1 MDIESVLRQHGI
13 EIMPDFSSKDFK
25 RNKSQWLK
33 CDSWLHDGREYK
45 VAFFGDW
52 ATNIKGEW
60 KSWGNEDLNGSTD
73 NFDKIRLAMKKKA
86 KEEREAMWSENA
98 KEAQKEIA
106 QVTGDFTSAYLL
118 RKGFDGTQNFGAS
131 VDSSG
136 TTFVPLCDETG
147 ILWNYQRIFA
157 KRIGD
162 GPDKLFRKGCR
173 KIGLFHALSGDR
185 HSKTIYIAEGFA
197 TAASICLAVGSD
209 EVAVICAFDSGNLE
223 PVAKVIRDMAPKAEI
238 IIAAD
243 NDCLNKDG
251 SERAPGENAGIVKAK
266 EAADSIGGIYI
277 WPKFQPKPS
286 QGQTDFNDLMLSE
299 GIDEVKHQLERKD
312 VTDHYTTVR
321 TESVDA
327 PSHNDNST
335 EITSILPENCPNSA
349 EDVANSA
356 STQRGELIIPDI
368 IGKRPASTMRNL
380 NAILNHID
388 AVARYNVIAKKEEV
402 LIPGTSFSID
412 NYDNCVI
419 AHLYDICSR
428 LGMATGLVVQYL
440 SAIAERNQY
449 NPVKTWIESKPWDG
463 NSRLVEFMSTIE
475 PADDE
480 LPGLKETLIY
490 TWMKSAVAAAYE
502 PDGVSAHGVLVFQGD
517 QGLGKTQWFRRLVPA
532 HLKLT
537 ADGKTL
543 QPNDKD
549 SVLSVIK
556 YWLVELGELD
566 ATFRKADL
574 AQLKSFLPKQIDE
587 LRAPYAAKQST
598 FPRRTIFF
606 ASVNPEEFLADNT
619 GNRRFWVVNCKS
631 INWNHSIDM
640 QQVWAEVAECYKNGE
655 SWHLDGDDLER
666 LNKSNKSSEVISP
679 VEEKIFG
686 RYEWDIEHE
695 SRWLKT
701 VDVLNEIGI
710 INPSGRDKVMA
721 GTALKKLCKKPSK
734 ILRGYRHFFLPKL
747 K

>member
-13 EIMPDFSSKDFK
+13 EIVPDFSSKDFK

-106 QVTGDFTSAYLL
+106 AITNHGASPYLL
-118 RKGFDGTQNFGAS
+118 RKGFDSNNDYGS
-131 VDSSG
+131 IVDTSG
-136 TTFVPLCDETG
+136 TTFVPLCDEAG
-147 ILWNYQRIFA
+147 VLWNYQRIFA

-185 HSKTIYIAEGFA
+185 HSKTIYICEGFA

-223 PVAKVIRDMAPKAEI
+223 PVAKVIRDMAPQSHI
-238 IIAAD
+238 VICAD
-243 NDCLNKDG
+243 DDAFNKDG
-251 SERAPGENAGIVKAK
+251 TPRESKDNAGYVKSMEAAKACVGGLVLPKFKSRQPGE
-266 EAADSIGGIYI
+266 S
-277 WPKFQPKPS
+277 
-286 QGQTDFNDLMLSE
+286 DFNDLMLSE

-327 PSHNDNST
+327 PSQDVSSGQ
-335 EITSILPENCPNSA
+335 ITTLIPENCPNSA

-356 STQRGELIIPDI
+356 STQRGELILPDI
-368 IGKRPASTMRNL
+368 IGKRPVGSLRNL
-380 NAILNHID
+380 KALLQHLD
-388 AVARYNVIAKKEEV
+388 SVVRYNVITKREEI
-402 LIPGTSFSID
+402 LIPGHEFSID
-412 NYDNCVI
+412 NYDNAMI
-419 AHLYDICSR
+419 ATIYDYCTR
-428 LGMATGLVVQYL
+428 LGMPTGLVIQYL
-440 SAIAERNQY
+440 SAIADKNQF
-449 NPVKTWIESKPWDG
+449 NPVKTWIESKEWDG
-463 NSRLVEFMSTIE
+463 EDRLMEFCNTVEEVEGAT
-475 PADDE
+475 
-480 LPGLKETLIY
+480 PGLKNKLIFK
-490 TWMKSAVAAAYE
+490 WMISAVAAAYRH
-502 PDGVSAHGVLVFQGD
+502 DGVSAHGVLVFQGL
-517 QGLGKTQWFRRLVPA
+517 QGLGKTQWFRRLVPEY
-532 HLKLT
+532 LKLT

-574 AQLKSFLPKQIDE
+574 AQLKAFLPKNIDE
-587 LRAPYAAKQST
+587 VRAPYAAKSST
-598 FPRRTIFF
+598 FPRRTVFF
-606 ASVNPEEFLADNT
+606 ASVNHEEFLADTT
-619 GNRRFWVVNCKS
+619 GNRRFWVVKCKS
-631 INWNHSIDM
+631 INWNHAIDM
-640 QQVWAEVAECYKNGE
+640 QQVWAQIAVSFKMGA
-655 SWHLDGDDLER
+655 SWHLDVYDLNE
-666 LNKSNKSSEVISP
+666 LNHSNKASEVISP
-679 VEEKIFG
+679 VEEKIAGKYQWGVEF
-686 RYEWDIEHE
+686 E
-695 SRWLKT
+695 SRWVKT

-710 INPSGRDKVMA
+710 INPTQRDKVVA
-721 GTALKKLCKKPSK
+721 GIALKKLCEKPAKS
-734 ILRGYRHFFLPKL
+734 IRGYTHFFLPKI